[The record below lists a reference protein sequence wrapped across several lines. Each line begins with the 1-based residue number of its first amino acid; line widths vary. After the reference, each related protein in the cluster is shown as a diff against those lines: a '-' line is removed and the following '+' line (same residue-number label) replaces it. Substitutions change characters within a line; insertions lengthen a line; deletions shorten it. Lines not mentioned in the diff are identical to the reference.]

1 MTILRPELL
10 LLFLLWLPLSV
21 WLVKNK
27 PLRTRWESVVDP
39 ELLKALTKPNQKTA
53 TKKNIGLLSALAI
66 SILAASGPAITH
78 SKTDTLSQ
86 GNLIVLL
93 DNSLSMAATDIAPS
107 RIERAKRM
115 IYDWANSGL
124 FQQTGIIVYS
134 ASAHWL
140 TPFTSDARTLQLQ
153 TEPVT
158 PFIMPEFGNHPERA
172 FSLLNERLAE
182 LPTAPLHLLW
192 LTDDIPASKL
202 AVLDNLLPDFSSA
215 FVVPMGHADP
225 TPIPLPNGNGFLTTN
240 DNNVVMVSTLEADI
254 RNAAE
259 RWSMRTISTTTQPA
273 ALSDA
278 ALARMQTEQPSPRE
292 IGYWLLLPLALWLFW
307 HLTQTGHPG
316 SVFSITLMLLL
327 FMPPSIKAE
336 TLWDK
341 LTLNREQ
348 RAYQALIDQQPDQ
361 AFTLSQRIEVQAEAL
376 FRLGEYE
383 ASAALLADGNNA
395 SQWFNQGNALAHQ
408 QAFEEAISAYEQA
421 ITLANHPGAI
431 TNKQLLEEF
440 LKQNRSEQE
449 KNKEA
454 SDQQRDSQANEGNN
468 QTEDTPSEN
477 DVENPDQQPSD
488 NTDDSEPSETSENN
502 PTDRSEESNEE
513 TQISPSQES
522 TVNRAEMRE
531 QQAIDALLNRVQ
543 TEPGRV
549 IQQKFNYQF
558 QQNPVESEGTP
569 W

>member
-39 ELLKALTKPNQKTA
+39 ELLQALIQPSENTA
-53 TKKNIGLLSALAI
+53 PKKNIGLLIALALA
-66 SILAASGPAITH
+66 ILAASGPAITQ
-78 SKTDTLSQ
+78 SNTDTVSQ
-86 GNLIVLL
+86 GNLIVVL

-172 FSLLNERLAE
+172 FALLNERLAE
-182 LPTAPLHLLW
+182 LPAVPLHLLW
-192 LTDDIPASKL
+192 LTDDIPDDKL
-202 AVLDNLLPDFSSA
+202 TALDNLLPTFSSA
-215 FVVPMGHADP
+215 FIVPIGHSDP
-225 TPIPLPNGNGFLTTN
+225 TPIPLPNDQGFLTTN
-240 DNNVVMVSTLEADI
+240 DNNVVMVSTVETDI
-254 RNAAE
+254 RRAAE
-259 RWSMRTISTTTQPA
+259 RWSMRTISTTTQPT
-273 ALSDA
+273 ALPDA
-278 ALARMQTEQPSPRE
+278 ELESIEIEQTSPRE
-292 IGYWLLLPLALWLFW
+292 MGYWLLLPLAFWLFW
-307 HLTQTGHPG
+307 HLTQTGQPG
-316 SVFSITLMLLL
+316 SVFSISVVLLL
-327 FMPPSIKAE
+327 FLPPSTKAD
-336 TLWDK
+336 TLWDM

-348 RAYQALIDQQPDQ
+348 RAYQALIEQQPDQ
-361 AFTLSQRIEVQAEAL
+361 ALALSQRIDVQAEAL

-383 ASAALLADGNNA
+383 ASAALLAEDNTA
-395 SQWFNQGNALAHQ
+395 SQWFNRGNALAHQ
-408 QAFEEAISAYEQA
+408 QAFEEAIAAYEQA

-431 TNKQLLEEF
+431 TNKQLLEEL

-449 KNKEA
+449 KNEEA
-454 SDQQRDSQANEGNN
+454 SEQKRDSQANESNN
-468 QTEDTPSEN
+468 QTEDSSSKNDAEPPDQHPSEST
-477 DVENPDQQPSD
+477 DSRDQSKATED
-488 NTDDSEPSETSENN
+488 NEPNSSEK
-502 PTDRSEESNEE
+502 DNEE

-522 TVNRAEMRE
+522 PVNRAEMRE
-531 QQAIDALLNRVQ
+531 QQAVDALLNRVQ

-558 QQNPVESEGTP
+558 QQNPVDSEGTP